1 MTDQAPSSALRLD
14 REAMKADAAAVL
26 LSLQSSER
34 LTLLDQLVTPLLGRS
49 LLRIGFDL
57 CSAVI
62 DLPDAHLEALAG
74 LLVDRGAA
82 YLGARP
88 AAPLDAAELEALAAF
103 RGAVARTWLGE

>member
-1 MTDQAPSSALRLD
+1 MSDQDPSPSSGLD
-14 REAMKADAAAVL
+14 RAAMKADAAAVL

-34 LTLLDQLVTPLLGRS
+34 LMLLDQLVTPLLGRS

-88 AAPLDAAELEALAAF
+88 PAPLNQDELEALAAF